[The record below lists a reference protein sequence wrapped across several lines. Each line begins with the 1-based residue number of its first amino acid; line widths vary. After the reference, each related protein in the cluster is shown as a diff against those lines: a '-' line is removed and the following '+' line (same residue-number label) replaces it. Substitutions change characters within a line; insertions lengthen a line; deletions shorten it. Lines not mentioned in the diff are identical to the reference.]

1 MGSWVALPR
10 MQRPRFHPGAV
21 VLDGKLYVAGGY
33 DANTHREPLGTIASL
48 TIKYR
53 VIHLP

>member
-1 MGSWVALPR
+1 MIRDHDCLQRMGNWVALPR

-33 DANTHREPLGTIASL
+33 DAYTHRQA
-48 TIKYR
+48 
-53 VIHLP
+53 

>member
-1 MGSWVALPR
+1 MGNWVALPR

-33 DANTHREPLGTIASL
+33 DANTHRDERINLGTVA
-48 TIKYR
+48 
-53 VIHLP
+53 

>member
-1 MGSWVALPR
+1 

-33 DANTHREPLGTIASL
+33 DANSHRDRQSDEIGAINWPFI
-48 TIKYR
+48 R
-53 VIHLP
+53 N